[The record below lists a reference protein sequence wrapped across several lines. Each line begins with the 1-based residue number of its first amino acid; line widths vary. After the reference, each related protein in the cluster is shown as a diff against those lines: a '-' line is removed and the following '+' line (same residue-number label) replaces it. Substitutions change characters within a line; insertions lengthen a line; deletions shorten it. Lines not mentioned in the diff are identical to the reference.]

1 MAAIDRAASEP
12 LRSGSLGFPYYSPS
26 RRPPEITVT
35 LFLSRYDVPLG
46 CAGSRRQV
54 RSVLFLCVMGE
65 GSTFS
70 RAIITDATLAI
81 SNAAKWS
88 VSQVEPERDAF
99 QRRTRGGWGLSE
111 MRRLFS
117 GQ

>member
-1 MAAIDRAASEP
+1 
-12 LRSGSLGFPYYSPS
+12 
-26 RRPPEITVT
+26 
-35 LFLSRYDVPLG
+35 LFLSRYDVALG
-46 CAGSRRQV
+46 CAGSRRQD

-88 VSQVEPERDAF
+88 VSEVEPERDAF
-99 QRRTRGGWGLSE
+99 QRTSAEHEGVSQGGIADGVL
-111 MRRLFS
+111 LK
-117 GQ
+117 